1 MFQDHAGTLFAAV
14 KAEMTA
20 IRTIIGRN
28 PENGNLVRTFCDPW
42 ICHFHLTFPKLLE
55 SLHCS
60 PPLWQADSLALYNN
74 VLKEAKARPVVNVC
88 SPGKMLM
95 RKSFDSNFTRQAKQV
110 TTSTLHIF
118 VFLISVALNCF
129 K

>member
-1 MFQDHAGTLFAAV
+1 
-14 KAEMTA
+14 
-20 IRTIIGRN
+20 
-28 PENGNLVRTFCDPW
+28 
-42 ICHFHLTFPKLLE
+42 
-55 SLHCS
+55 
-60 PPLWQADSLALYNN
+60 
-74 VLKEAKARPVVNVC
+74 VVNVC

-95 RKSFDSNFTRQAKQV
+95 RRSFDSNFTRQAKQV